1 MSPAMVTMPSMGPSA
16 AAVNPDSTQIAG
28 IVDIRPFQIGFWQT
42 FTCDAD
48 QRSADRRQ
56 TPRAIAAPDW
66 AIASAQRGIAG
77 PRTDHALPARHALAA
92 RGGRA
97 AGPRPDPLWRLGIAG
112 PLY

>member
-1 MSPAMVTMPSMGPSA
+1 MGPSA
-16 AAVNPDSTQIAG
+16 AAVNPDSTQIPDIA
-28 IVDIRPFQIGFWQT
+28 DIRPFPIGFWQT

-48 QRSADRRQ
+48 QRSADRRP
-56 TPRAIAAPDW
+56 TLRAIAAPEW

-77 PRTDHALPARHALAA
+77 PRTDHALAA